1 MRSPN
6 FQSLGTTSS
15 IHIASNNLYKIS
27 TVVLISA
34 FRASGGMWS
43 GPAAFPLFK
52 CLIARLISS
61 LLGRSQLISRSTS
74 AGKISGVVLGA
85 GLFKSSL
92 KCSAHLFNW
101 SSVLVK
107 TFPSLSFIGVVTY
120 RCFPER
126 VFVILYSSFRLP
138 LPAASSASVANC
150 SK

>member
-6 FQSLGTTSS
+6 FQSLGTISS

-34 FRASGGMWS
+34 FRGSGGMWS
-43 GPAAFPLFK
+43 DPATFPL
-52 CLIARLISS
+52 
-61 LLGRSQLISRSTS
+61 LLALFPLYL
-74 AGKISGVVLGA
+74 VVRRVVQGA
-85 GLFKSSL
+85 GLFKRSL

-107 TFPSLSFIGVVTY
+107 TFSSLFYIGVVTCH
-120 RCFPER
+120 CFPER

-138 LPAASSASVANC
+138 LLAASSASVANC